1 MYSAGCLQFI
11 IWILVA
17 EHSKP
22 LNNSC
27 VIAAFLTN
35 FPHVQLVKVNSCLC
49 PRALILVWEYSSV
62 YRDANR
68 TWVRE
73 KGKSK
78 SSAKK
83 FVLRKLY
90 QKPFLHCIGDLSRK
104 SIKFRYSRKFRKQE
118 KQEIFYNFGN
128 WLIFCIHSYDIKAK
142 IPEESFGYEFIR
154 RLV

>member
-1 MYSAGCLQFI
+1 MYSAECLQFI

-49 PRALILVWEYSSV
+49 PRALIRVWEYSSV

-104 SIKFRYSRKFRKQE
+104 SIKFRYSRKFTFSTTLA
-118 KQEIFYNFGN
+118 IDWFFV
-128 WLIFCIHSYDIKAK
+128 F
-142 IPEESFGYEFIR
+142 IPMIL
-154 RLV
+154 RLRFSRNLLGTNLFAD